1 MRAFLKSRSG
11 FWRITL
17 LVSIP
22 IVDIFAGPG
31 GLGEGFGALKED
43 DRHVF
48 ESVAAIEMESSAH
61 STLTLRHAF
70 RDLERRGRVPN
81 AYYQFARGE
90 IGYEALSG
98 DPEMGPAL
106 DRAATRVHRLELG
119 EGTRDES
126 NALIRQAL
134 RGQPNWVLVGGP
146 PCQAYSLVGRSR
158 RANDEAFEED
168 KKHFLYR
175 EYLHIIS
182 TFLPSIFVMENVK
195 GLLSSTHGGQPM
207 FERILDDLRNLHGEA
222 EYEIFSLTK
231 LGPPE
236 ALHPKDFIIRAE
248 DFGVPQKRHRVI
260 LLGIRKDLALTPR
273 TLDRADTQVTVRDA
287 IQDMPSIRSR
297 ISRGVDSVANWVSLR
312 SEANDSLAD
321 NGIAPL
327 AFLKDPG
334 PLSSD
339 FIHATRRT
347 TKAEDDAAKFRSWI
361 EDTRLEG
368 FAGHVS
374 RGHMASDLQRY
385 FFASA
390 FALKHGRSPVLSD
403 FPEGLVPDHQSA
415 RSNEKSFAD
424 RFKVQVWDKPSSTV
438 VSHIAKDGHYYI
450 HPDPCQMRSLSVR
463 EAARLQSFPD
473 NYVFL
478 GNRTQQYTQVGNAV
492 PPYLAHQIAKIVSE
506 LVSK

>member
-1 MRAFLKSRSG
+1 MG
-11 FWRITL
+11 
-17 LVSIP
+17 SIP

-31 GLGEGFGALKED
+31 GLGEGFGALTLNGGN
-43 DRHVF
+43 VF

-70 RDLERRGRVPN
+70 RDLDRRGRVPN
-81 AYYQFARGE
+81 VYYRFARGE
-90 IGYEALSG
+90 VEYQALWD
-98 DPEMGPAL
+98 DPEMGAAL
-106 DRAATRVHRLELG
+106 DRASKRVHRLELG
-119 EGTRDES
+119 EDTRAES
-126 NALIRQAL
+126 DALIKETLQ
-134 RGQPNWVLVGGP
+134 GEDNWVLVGGP

-175 EYLHIIS
+175 EYLHIIT
-182 TFLPSIFVMENVK
+182 TFLPSVFVMENVK

-207 FERILDDLRNLHGEA
+207 FERILDDLRNIGGEA

-231 LGPPE
+231 PGSPE
-236 ALHPKDFIIRAE
+236 TLNPKDFIIRAE
-248 DFGVPQKRHRVI
+248 EFGVPQQRHRVI
-260 LLGIRKDLALTPR
+260 LLGIRKDLGRKPR
-273 TLDRADTQVTVRDA
+273 TLVRADTQVTVRDA
-287 IQDMPSIRSR
+287 IHDMPAIRSR
-297 ISRGVDSVANWVSLR
+297 ISKGIDSAANWVSLR
-312 SEANDSLAD
+312 ADANDALAD
-321 NGIAPL
+321 DGIAAL
-327 AFLKDPG
+327 TYLNDPG
-334 PLSSD
+334 PLSND
-339 FIHATRRT
+339 FIHTAPKRSN
-347 TKAEDDAAKFRSWI
+347 AEGAAAKFRSWI
-361 EDTRLEG
+361 EDTRLGG

-403 FPEGLVPDHQSA
+403 FSEGLTPNHQSA
-415 RSNEKSFAD
+415 RSEKKSFAD

-450 HPDPCQMRSLSVR
+450 HPDPCQMRSLSIR

-506 LVSK
+506 LVAK

>member
-1 MRAFLKSRSG
+1 LG
-11 FWRITL
+11 
-17 LVSIP
+17 SIP

-31 GLGEGFGALKED
+31 GLGEGFGALKLNED
-43 DRHVF
+43 NVF
-48 ESVAAIEMESSAH
+48 ESVAAVEMESSAH

-70 RDLERRGRVPN
+70 RDLERRGRVPH
-81 AYYQFARGE
+81 AYYRFARGDLE
-90 IGYEALSG
+90 YQALLR
-98 DPEMGPAL
+98 DPDMGPAL
-106 DRAATRVHRLELG
+106 ERAARRVHRLELG
-119 EGTRDES
+119 EDTREES
-126 NALIRQAL
+126 DALIRKAL
-134 RGQPNWVLVGGP
+134 RGEPNWVLVGGP

-182 TFLPSIFVMENVK
+182 TFLPSVFVMENVK

-207 FERILDDLRNLHGEA
+207 FERILDDLRNVGGEA
-222 EYEIFSLTK
+222 EYEIYSLTK
-231 LGPPE
+231 SGRPD
-236 ALHPKDFIIRAE
+236 ALEPKDFIIRAE
-248 DFGVPQKRHRVI
+248 EFGVPQQRHRVI
-260 LLGIRKDLALTPR
+260 LLGIRKDLGLTPR
-273 TLDRADTQVTVRDA
+273 TLERAKTQVTVRHA
-287 IQDMPSIRSR
+287 IHDMPSIRSR
-297 ISRGVDSVANWVSLR
+297 ISKGVDSVANWASLR
-312 SEANDSLAD
+312 SDANDSLAQD
-321 NGIAPL
+321 GIAPL
-327 AFLKDPG
+327 PYLSDPG
-334 PLSSD
+334 PLSTD
-339 FIHATRRT
+339 FIHTAPRT
-347 TKAEDDAAKFRSWI
+347 NRSEDDAAKFRRWI
-361 EDTRLEG
+361 EDSKLGG

-403 FPEGLVPDHQSA
+403 FSEGLIPNHQSA
-415 RSNEKSFAD
+415 RSEKKSFAD

-450 HPDPCQMRSLSVR
+450 HPDPCQMRSLSIR

-506 LVSK
+506 LVAK